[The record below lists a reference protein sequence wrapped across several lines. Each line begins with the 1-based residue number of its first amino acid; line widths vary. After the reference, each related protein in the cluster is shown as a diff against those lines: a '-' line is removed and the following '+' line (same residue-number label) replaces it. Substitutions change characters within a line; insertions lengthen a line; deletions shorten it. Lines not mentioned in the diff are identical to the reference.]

1 MRFSGRRVVVT
12 GASRGLGRHLAV
24 AFAREGAF
32 VALGHRSRREEAEET
47 LRICRDAGGDGDL
60 LAFDVRDR
68 EAARRTLGELDRS
81 CEGID
86 VLVNNAGVHRD
97 ALFAVGSP
105 DDWDEVLS
113 VNVTG
118 VYNCTHAVA
127 RPMMARRRGT
137 ILNVASVSALRATDG
152 RAAYATSK
160 SAVIGFTRS
169 IAREL
174 APSGIRVNAIVP
186 GYVDTGMAAR
196 LDWNKRKSAVEKVP
210 VGRFATPDE
219 ICSAALFLA
228 SDDARYVVGHALVVD
243 GGLSL

>member
-1 MRFSGRRVVVT
+1 MRFSGCTVVVT

-32 VALGHRSRREEAEET
+32 VGLGHRAHPGEAEEA
-47 LRICRDAGGDGDL
+47 LRACRDAGGDGAL
-60 LAFDVRDR
+60 LGFDVRDR
-68 EAARRTLGELDRS
+68 DAARHALGELDRS
-81 CEGID
+81 RQGID

-97 ALFAVGSP
+97 ALFGAGSP
-105 DDWDEVLS
+105 DDWDEVLN

-127 RPMMARRRGT
+127 RPMLARRRGV
-137 ILNVASVSALRATDG
+137 ILNVASVSALRSTDG

-196 LDWNKRKSAVEKVP
+196 LDWNKRKSAVEKIP
-210 VGRFATPDE
+210 LGRFATADE
-219 ICSAALFLA
+219 VSAAALFLA
-228 SDDARYVVGHALVVD
+228 SEDARYVVGHALIVD